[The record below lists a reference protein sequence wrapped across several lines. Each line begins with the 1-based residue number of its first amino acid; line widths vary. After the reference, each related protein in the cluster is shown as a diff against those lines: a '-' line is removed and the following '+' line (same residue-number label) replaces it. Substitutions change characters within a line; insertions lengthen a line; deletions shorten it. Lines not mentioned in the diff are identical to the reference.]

1 MKNSVEGLKDKFE
14 EEKEIIQESNSSL
27 TQEKVEENY
36 SRNNMFS

>member
-36 SRNNMFS
+36 SRNNIFS

>member
-1 MKNSVEGLKDKFE
+1 MKNSVEGLKDKFK

-36 SRNNMFS
+36 SRNNIFS